1 MVINRSEIAVKTG
14 LSRASISAIFNG
26 KRKNPSFQTLKKIAD
41 ALECSIDE
49 LLEQIKKDTEH
60 PAKNDSV
67 SKTNNDT

>member
-14 LSRASISAIFNG
+14 LSRVSISAIFNG
-26 KRKNPSFQTLKKIAD
+26 KQNPSLKTLKKIAEV
-41 ALECSIDE
+41 LECSIDE

>member
-26 KRKNPSFQTLKKIAD
+26 KQNPSLKTLKKIAEV
-41 ALECSIDE
+41 LECSIDE

>member
-1 MVINRSEIAVKTG
+1 MVINRSEIAAKTG

-26 KRKNPSFQTLKKIAD
+26 KRKNPSFKTLKKIAD
-41 ALECSIDE
+41 SLGCSIDE

-67 SKTNNDT
+67 SRINKDT